1 MSETRLW
8 ETIKREYAIDTPY
21 LRIRKET
28 VRLPNGQIHGDYY
41 IQESRGWVAIF
52 CKTLQG
58 EVVLNW
64 QYKHGIGRHVLEL
77 PAGGLEPSEAP
88 VEGAQRE
95 LCEETG
101 YVVQS
106 FEKIGTFVIDPSY
119 VDGLMH
125 VFYCENARPEGK
137 KKTDPKEEI
146 KNLLVSVPDLIAL
159 VRTGK
164 IEVMGHVAAI
174 YTVLDRKGLWE
185 RRV

>member
-8 ETIKREYAIDTPY
+8 ETIKREYVIDTPY
-21 LRIRKET
+21 LRIRKEK
-28 VRLPNGQIHGDYY
+28 VRLPNGQILGDYH

-64 QYKHGIGRHVLEL
+64 EYKHGIGRYVLEL
-77 PAGGLEPSEAP
+77 PAGGLELSETP
-88 VEGAQRE
+88 VECAQRE
-95 LCEETG
+95 LLEETG
-101 YVVQS
+101 YVAQS

-125 VFYCENARPEGK
+125 FFYCKNARPEGK
-137 KKTDPKEEI
+137 KKIDPREKI
-146 KNLLVSVPDLIAL
+146 KNRLVSVPDLIAL
-159 VRTGK
+159 IRTGK

-185 RRV
+185 KKF

>member
-1 MSETRLW
+1 MSEKGSW
-8 ETIKREYAIDTPY
+8 ETIKREYPIDNAY

-28 VRLPNGQIHGDYY
+28 VRLPNGQVHGDYY
-41 IQESRGWVAIF
+41 IQESRGWVAVF

-77 PAGGLEPSEAP
+77 PAGGLEPNETP
-88 VEGAQRE
+88 VECAQRE
-95 LCEETG
+95 LREETG
-101 YVVQS
+101 YIAQA
-106 FEKIGTFVIDPSY
+106 FEKIGAFVIDPSY

-125 VFYCENARPEGK
+125 VFYCENARPGGQK
-137 KKTDPKEEI
+137 KADPREEI
-146 KNLLVSVPDLIAL
+146 KNRLVSVPDLIAL

-174 YTVLDRKGLWE
+174 YRVLDRKGLWKA
-185 RRV
+185 